1 MFERFNSF
9 LFFMHQYPYLFLFSF
24 TLISRTF
31 IAISSSHWL
40 MIWIALE
47 LNIISFIP
55 ILTHSSWLQETEAGI
70 KYLLFQAIG
79 SAFILL
85 SAVNPALSVLT
96 TLGLLVKLGA
106 APFHFWFPSVIN
118 RISWAAAILLLT
130 WQKIAPIR
138 ILITSSTE
146 FGSSSLPLLG
156 ALGAL
161 IGGLGGLTQSR
172 LRPMLA
178 YSSIGHMGWIVSV
191 VNFSPLAAFVYF
203 ISYLFIS
210 IPIVWV
216 ALQSNIYINKKRNLP
231 LDTNLL
237 FFIFPVILS
246 LRGLP
251 PLLGFMP
258 KLLSLIV
265 IPSTLIAIILILGS
279 LINLRYYLNF
289 FFSLFLSSPAS
300 KQRRKKAPSVIIS
313 SLVWLARSP
322 FPFVFILLLI
332 L

>member
-1 MFERFNSF
+1 
-9 LFFMHQYPYLFLFSF
+9 MHQYPYLFLFSF
-24 TLISRTF
+24 TLVSRTF

-55 ILTHSSWLQETEAGI
+55 LLTHSSWLQETEAGI
-70 KYLLFQAIG
+70 KYLLFQAMG

-85 SAVNPALSVLT
+85 SAVNPALSILT

-106 APFHFWFPSVIN
+106 APFHFWFPSVIS
-118 RISWAAAILLLT
+118 RISWTAAILLLT

-138 ILITSSTE
+138 ILITSSIE

-161 IGGLGGLTQSR
+161 IGGLGGLAQSR

-178 YSSIGHMGWIVSV
+178 YSSVGHIGWIISV
-191 VNFSPLAAFVYF
+191 LNFSPLAAFVYF

-210 IPIVWV
+210 IPIVWA
-216 ALQSNIYINKKRNLP
+216 ALQSNIYLNKKRNLP
-231 LDTNLL
+231 LRTSSI
-237 FFIFPVILS
+237 FSIFPVIIS

-251 PLLGFMP
+251 PLLGFVP
-258 KLLSLIV
+258 KLLSLLV
-265 IPSTLIAIILILGS
+265 IPSTLVAIILIIGS
-279 LINLRYYLNF
+279 LVNLRYYLNF
-289 FFSLFLSSPAS
+289 FFSLFLSNPSP
-300 KQRRKKAPSVIIS
+300 KQKSYRDSSIIMS
-313 SLVWLARSP
+313 SLIWLARSP